1 MLPAIVSS
9 ICWSLGLGV
18 VARSPAACMI
28 WPLWQ
33 YPHWGDG
40 QAAPRRDHALADR
53 RGPDALDGRE
63 SSLPSAAEIGVT
75 HERVGRPS
83 RCTVHAPHSAM
94 PQPNFVPVSP
104 SSSRSVHSS
113 AVSPGDRRSP
123 SFR

>member
-33 YPHWGDG
+33 YPHWGTARLRH
-40 QAAPRRDHALADR
+40 AATTRWPTGVA
-53 RGPDALDGRE
+53 PMP
-63 SSLPSAAEIGVT
+63 SMVVIFLPSAAEIGVT

-94 PQPNFVPVSP
+94 PQPNFVPVRSEEHTSELQSP
-104 SSSRSVHSS
+104 CNLVCRLLLEK
-113 AVSPGDRRSP
+113 
-123 SFR
+123 